1 MELTQGVYET
11 LINEAIK
18 NRLNQL
24 KNSNLL
30 VTTEPID
37 SASSNEWL
45 AKYLS
50 STVSAVLSEKFKY
63 DTREQTISEQ
73 VECVNRILKYIEREW
88 EYDVQDDLIADSCD
102 FLRGIYSRVGY
113 TDAQIVAKSK
123 VHPMSGYRISSLF
136 TGGGKEVTVGSEI
149 SLDIKTSDRID
160 MLVSFIKFRGWRLIA
175 DELKEFVQRPGT
187 RLRILT
193 TTYLGA
199 TDEKAIREL
208 FNLKQYGT
216 VEIKVSFNGDQDR
229 LHAKVY
235 GFYRNSGADTAYI
248 GSSNLSKEAITTGM
262 EWNMRI
268 THAENP
274 HIIEKMKATFEQYW
288 TGEEFESID
297 TEEDLIRVKEA
308 LYRIRHPE
316 GLFPTDDINAPEYVS
331 RFIRK
336 NHQIR
341 VLDQLKFERQIRNSY
356 KNLIVAATGT
366 GKTAIS
372 AFDFKD
378 FKKEFISKCSRE
390 PRLLFIVHRKKI
402 LKQARYTFRSVLVDG
417 NFGQLWVG
425 NYRPSS
431 DSNLSNLFVSIQ
443 TFNTNIDTFKR
454 LGEDYYDYIVLDEA
468 HHSQADSYRVLFSLF
483 KPKILI
489 GLTATPERMDG
500 KSLLPDFN
508 DRIAAEIRLPEALA
522 QGLLCPFDYYCVTDD
537 SVNLSTIVCR
547 GGKYDEK
554 QLSDIY
560 ERNKEQRFSIIR
572 KALDNY
578 VNDPHNCKAV
588 CFCCSIEH
596 AESMNEMLN
605 EAGFKSMAVT
615 SRSMPSVQ
623 NRSSFDVLDDASE
636 KLARG
641 DVNYL
646 CVADMLNEGVDIPEI
661 DTILLLRPTES
672 LTIYLQQLGRGLR
685 LADGKN
691 ALTVLDFIAQAHTAY
706 NYEPR
711 FRALMGR
718 NHFSTSDNISNGFPF
733 LPPGCS
739 IKMEP
744 VAKEYILNNI
754 LSAAF
759 DIRRLRR
766 EVASFTQNYDKKL
779 TLHNFLEQ
787 FGIDW
792 RLIYK
797 SPGSWS
803 ELKKQSGIPMPDYNR
818 TKEVENLENGL
829 VRLYHI
835 NSFEFLSFI
844 RRLIASGFIY
854 DTTDKKECKFAQL
867 FYYDVLYLSLEKYNE
882 KYGTHLSSIK
892 DGIAR
897 LASFP
902 YFIEELKDLVDLR
915 MSEIH
920 QTTMWIEGVGDIGI
934 ELYGCY
940 SADEIHLLCENKIK
954 RGIPLGTQYIHD
966 DKLSLVMVTTNK
978 ADKDY
983 SPSTLYK
990 DYAINESQFH
1000 WQSKNDVRIESNE
1013 GQRFIRQADN
1023 GWRFLLFVRESKK
1036 DAFGNSNCYYCLG
1049 LMDYLSSEG
1058 ECPMNITWSMRNR
1071 IPGFVLEKAQAI

>member
-1 MELTQGVYET
+1 MELIQGVYEA
-11 LINEAIK
+11 LISKAIH
-18 NRLNQL
+18 NRL
-24 KNSNLL
+24 
-30 VTTEPID
+30 EHID
-37 SASSNEWL
+37 SSRILIAKELIDSSSSNEWL
-45 AKYLS
+45 SKYLAA
-50 STVSAVLSEKFKY
+50 TVSAVLNEKFRS
-63 DTREQTISEQ
+63 DRREKTISEQ
-73 VECVNRILKYIEREW
+73 VDCVNKILKYIEQEW
-88 EYDVQDDLIADSCD
+88 EYNVQDDLIADANE
-102 FLRGIYSRVGY
+102 FLRGIYSKVGF
-113 TDAQIVAKSK
+113 TDAQIVADSK
-123 VHPMSGYRISSLF
+123 IHPMSGYRTSSLF

-149 SLDIKTSDRID
+149 SLDIKTADRID
-160 MLVSFIKFRGWRLIA
+160 LLVSFIKFRGWRLIA

-193 TTYLGA
+193 TTYMGA

-208 FNLKQYGT
+208 FNLKQYGS
-216 VEIKVSFNGDQDR
+216 VEIKVSFNGEQDR

-268 THAENP
+268 TRAENP

-288 TGEEFESID
+288 TGEEFEPIE
-297 TEEDLIRVKEA
+297 TEKDLNRLKEA
-308 LYRIRHPE
+308 LYRIKHPKDA
-316 GLFPTDDINAPEYVS
+316 FPTDDINAPEYVS

-341 VLDQLKFERQIRNSY
+341 VLDQLRFEREIKHSY

-378 FKKEFISKCSRE
+378 FRKDFIRTEGRE
-390 PRLLFIVHRKKI
+390 PKLLFIVHRMKI
-402 LKQARYTFRSVLVDG
+402 LKQARFTYRSVLVDG

-425 NYRPSS
+425 NHRPVNGG
-431 DSNLSNLFVSIQ
+431 NLSNLFVSIQ
-443 TFNTNIDTFKR
+443 TFNSNKETFER
-454 LGEDYYDYIVLDEA
+454 LGADYYDYIVLDEA

-483 KPKILI
+483 KPKVLM

-560 ERNKEQRFSIIR
+560 ERNKQQRFSIIR
-572 KALDNY
+572 KALDSY
-578 VNDPHNCKAV
+578 VNDPHDCKAV
-588 CFCCSIEH
+588 CFCCSVEQ
-596 AESMNEMLN
+596 AESMNAMLN

-615 SRSMPSVQ
+615 SRSIPSGQ
-623 NRSSFDVLDDASE
+623 NRSNFDALEDASG

-672 LTIYLQQLGRGLR
+672 LTIFLQQLGRGLR

-706 NYEPR
+706 NYESR

-718 NHFSTSDNISNGFPF
+718 NHSSTSENISNGFPF

-744 VAKEYILNNI
+744 VAREYILNNI
-754 LSAAF
+754 LNAAF

-787 FGIDW
+787 FGLDW

-797 SPGSWS
+797 TPGSWS
-803 ELKKQSGIPMPDYNR
+803 ELKKQAGIAMPGYVR
-818 TKEVENLENGL
+818 TKEVESLENGL
-829 VRLYHI
+829 ARLYHV
-835 NSFEFLSFI
+835 NSYEFLTFI
-844 RRLIASGFIY
+844 QRLTQNGFIY
-854 DTTDKKECKFAQL
+854 DVTETKESKFAQL
-867 FYYDVLYLSLEKYNE
+867 FYYDVLYLPIEKYNE
-882 KYGTHLSSIK
+882 KFGTQLSSIE
-892 DGIAR
+892 DGVAH
-897 LASFP
+897 LANYP
-902 YFIEELKDLVDLR
+902 YFVEELQELVDIR
-915 MSEIH
+915 MSSIR
-920 QTTMWIEGVGDIGI
+920 QTTSWIEGIGDIGI

-966 DKLSLVMVTTNK
+966 DKLSMVMVTTNK
-978 ADKDY
+978 ADKEY

-990 DYAINESQFH
+990 DYAINENQFH
-1000 WQSKNDVRIESNE
+1000 WQSKNDVRIDSRE
-1013 GQRFIRQADN
+1013 GQRFINQKEN
-1023 GWRFLLFVRESKK
+1023 GWRFLLFVRDSKK

-1049 LMDYLSSEG
+1049 LMDYVKSEG
-1058 ECPMNITWSMRNR
+1058 ECPMNITWDMRNK
-1071 IPGFVLEKAQAI
+1071 IPGFILEKAQAV